1 MPSKPE
7 KRRTIPLILWASG
20 LVALILVVV
29 AVHYLTRERVDVRIA
44 KVSYQDL
51 IKTSSTNGNVEPID
65 DFQPHAEV
73 AGVVEEVYVN
83 VGDKVKPGQ
92 LLLKMDDADAKARLA
107 SAQSNV
113 EAAQLALSD
122 ITHGGTQDERN
133 TYASNLSSA
142 RFQRQ
147 QDATSLAA
155 LQQLQQKGAASAAE
169 IAAAQQR
176 IEADDNNI
184 HSIEQH
190 STQRYG
196 DADRAGAEARL
207 RDAQAAL
214 AAAQS
219 SYASVNIQSRIAGTV
234 YAIPVTQYDYVA
246 AGTDLIYVADLNRLQ
261 VLAYFDEPEV
271 GNLANGQPVRIVW
284 DAKPNKAWHGEVSVA
299 PSSIVNYQ
307 STRNVG
313 ECIITVDDAHG
324 DLQPNADVTI
334 YVTTAVHKHVL
345 SIPREALHTNGDMD
359 NYVYRVID
367 NKLVRTS
374 VQVTGGI
381 VNNISAEIT
390 GGLAEGDVV
399 ATSPTTPRDLTNG
412 LEVIP
417 VE

>member
-1 MPSKPE
+1 MPSNPE
-7 KRRTIPLILWASG
+7 KRRTIPIILWASG

-29 AVHYLTRERVDVRIA
+29 AVHYLTRERVEVRTA

-65 DFQPHAEV
+65 DFQPHAQV

-107 SAQSNV
+107 SAQSNL

-133 TYASNLSSA
+133 TYAANLSSA
-142 RFQRQ
+142 RLQRQ
-147 QDATSLAA
+147 QDAASLAA

-176 IEADDNNI
+176 LEVDDSSL

-196 DADRAGAEARL
+196 DADRAGAQARVG
-207 RDAQAAL
+207 DAQAAL

-219 SYASVNIQSRIAGTV
+219 SYASVNIKSPLAGTV
-234 YAIPVTQYDYVA
+234 YAIPIYQYDYVA
-246 AGTDLIYVADLNRLQ
+246 AGVDLIYVADLNRIQ

-271 GNLANGQPVRIVW
+271 GNLANGQPVKITW
-284 DAKPNKAWHGEVSVA
+284 DAKQDRAWHGHISVA
-299 PSSIVNYQ
+299 PTSIISYN
-307 STRNVG
+307 TRNVG

-324 DLQPNADVTI
+324 DLQPNANVI
-334 YVTTAVHKHVL
+334 VYVTTAQHSHAL
-345 SIPREALHTNGDMD
+345 SVPREALHTDDANDY
-359 NYVYRVID
+359 YVYRIIKD
-367 NKLVRTS
+367 KLVRTS

-381 VNNISAEIT
+381 VNNTRAEIT

-399 ATSPTTPRDLTNG
+399 ATTPTTPRDLTNG